1 MFFKIIFLKKFANFT
16 GKHLSRSL
24 SNKVA
29 GPHNCNV
36 IKKKLQHKFFPVN
49 FVNYSRPPI
58 LWRIYERLVLKHQ
71 CNFLKTSFLQ
81 NTFFTSPVAVSAV
94 LGCLAV
100 SDGFRFLSC
109 NFIKKETRAK
119 VFICEFCFKN
129 IFWQNT
135 SRWLLS
141 CVYLK
146 ILRSI

>member
-71 CNFLKTSFLQ
+71 CNFLKNLFYRTPFLHLQWLFQLFQAVWLFLTVLDFQAATLLKKRLVQRCLYVNFVLKTSFDRTPLDD
-81 NTFFTSPVAVSAV
+81 
-94 LGCLAV
+94 C
-100 SDGFRFLSC
+100 FL
-109 NFIKKETRAK
+109 
-119 VFICEFCFKN
+119 VFI
-129 IFWQNT
+129 
-135 SRWLLS
+135 
-141 CVYLK
+141 
-146 ILRSI
+146 